1 MTNAEKNKFR
11 QTKAWKDFREEK
23 IAEVKKL
30 DPKGKLRCQLSGVPL
45 RDKQANCHHLDETNY
60 TDLQLHKFKI
70 LSSTMHTLVEFM
82 ALVLNGKN
90 PVPFREQW
98 MALLGPFLPRVE
110 RTVDKLM
117 SDISIRAE
125 YNKALGSGMFFVLHP
140 DLTGI
145 WEDDREEWMAWL
157 RTEKGGVNA

>member
-11 QTKAWKDFREEK
+11 QTKAWRDFREEK

-30 DPKGKLRCQLSGVPL
+30 DPNGKLRCQLSGVPL

-60 TDLQLHKFKI
+60 TDLQLHNFKI
-70 LSSTMHTLVEFM
+70 LSPTMHTLVEFM

-90 PVPFREQW
+90 PVPFREAW

-110 RTVDKLM
+110 RTVDKYYKM
-117 SDISIRAE
+117 
-125 YNKALGSGMFFVLHP
+125 M
-140 DLTGI
+140 
-145 WEDDREEWMAWL
+145 ED
-157 RTEKGGVNA
+157 EK